1 MSKSSTMS
9 EEAWR
14 RTHKRLICYWI
25 KYSSKLAAHIESK
38 KIKHRRSFSLCVFTG
53 FVPQKSVDMER
64 RYSN

>member
-38 KIKHRRSFSLCVFTG
+38 KDKTS
-53 FVPQKSVDMER
+53 
-64 RYSN
+64 